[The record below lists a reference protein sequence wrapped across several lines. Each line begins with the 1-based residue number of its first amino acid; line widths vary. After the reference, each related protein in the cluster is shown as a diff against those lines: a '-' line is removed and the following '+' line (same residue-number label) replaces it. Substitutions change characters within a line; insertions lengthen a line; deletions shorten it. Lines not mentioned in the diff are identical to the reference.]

1 MNKPVQ
7 LNMYISDSLA
17 VAISLIWFTDS
28 KLQKGFQ
35 SWRNLQAALPSRLSV
50 PAVLQC
56 CTLGQHHHITHAA
69 SCRIRCG
76 GVGGG
81 WSPAL
86 NH

>member
-7 LNMYISDSLA
+7 INMYYSDSLA

-35 SWRNLQAALPSRLSV
+35 SWRNLQQPALPSRLSV

-56 CTLGQHHHITHAA
+56 CTLDQHHHITHAA
-69 SCRIRCG
+69 SCRRCG
-76 GVGGG
+76 GR
-81 WSPAL
+81 L
-86 NH
+86 